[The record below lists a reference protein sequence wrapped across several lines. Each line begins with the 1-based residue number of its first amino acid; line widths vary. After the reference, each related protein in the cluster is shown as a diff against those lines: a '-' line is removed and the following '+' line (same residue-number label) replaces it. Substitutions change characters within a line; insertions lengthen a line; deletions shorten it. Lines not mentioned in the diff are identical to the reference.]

1 MYHFFSQQDP
11 LSMAVPM
18 PCEPDYETIIA
29 RKKGDLEVLKNFQ
42 TSLTDFIKA
51 IGNNA
56 LTLNGIK
63 FSLEELFGKVQIDII
78 STESDLNNLLKEMEI
93 KQ

>member
-1 MYHFFSQQDP
+1 MYYFFPEQVP
-11 LSMAVPM
+11 SMSM
-18 PCEPDYETIIA
+18 TCEPDYETIIA
-29 RKKGDLEVLKNFQ
+29 RKKEDLEVLKNFQ
-42 TSLTDFIKA
+42 TSLTDFLKA

-56 LTLNGIK
+56 LTLNGVR

-78 STESDLNNLLKEMEI
+78 STESELNNLMEKMES

>member
-1 MYHFFSQQDP
+1 
-11 LSMAVPM
+11 MAVPM

-63 FSLEELFGKVQIDII
+63 FFSGRII
-78 STESDLNNLLKEMEI
+78 WKGPNRHNQHRI
-93 KQ
+93 

>member
-1 MYHFFSQQDP
+1 MYHFFPQQDP
-11 LSMAVPM
+11 LSMAV

-29 RKKGDLEVLKNFQ
+29 REKGDLEVLKNFQ

-56 LTLNGIK
+56 LTLNGVR

-78 STESDLNNLLKEMEI
+78 STESELNNLLKEMEI

>member
-1 MYHFFSQQDP
+1 MYHFFSQQAP
-11 LSMAVPM
+11 SMPIT
-18 PCEPDYETIIA
+18 CEPDYETIIA

-56 LTLNGIK
+56 LTLNGVR

-78 STESDLNNLLKEMEI
+78 STESELNNLME
-93 KQ
+93 KMESK

>member
-1 MYHFFSQQDP
+1 MRHFFLQQGP
-11 LSMAVPM
+11 SMPM

-29 RKKGDLEVLKNFQ
+29 RKKEDLEVLKNFQ

-56 LTLNGIK
+56 LTLNSVR
-63 FSLEELFGKVQIDII
+63 FSLEELFGKVQIDVI
-78 STESDLNNLLKEMEI
+78 STESELNNLME
-93 KQ
+93 KMESK

>member
-1 MYHFFSQQDP
+1 MYHFFPQQDP

-78 STESDLNNLLKEMEI
+78 STESELNNLMEKMKS